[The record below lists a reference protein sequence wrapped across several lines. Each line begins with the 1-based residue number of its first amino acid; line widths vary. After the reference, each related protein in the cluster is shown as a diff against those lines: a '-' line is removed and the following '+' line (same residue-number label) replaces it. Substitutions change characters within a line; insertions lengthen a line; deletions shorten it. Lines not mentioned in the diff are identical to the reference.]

1 MGKCKS
7 CGVKFTPKRFLQKH
21 CMLNE
26 ECTSAEIKMVLD
38 NNRRLAEKKK
48 ADEWKEEKK
57 VMVESIKT
65 LSEYKKD
72 LELEIN
78 AIVRYLDKGHACISG
93 GFEWG
98 KYKVHAGHLYS
109 VGSSP
114 SIRFNLLNIFGQ
126 SEHDNLHLHGN
137 GAIYLERIK
146 VVFGKEVFDEISDL
160 RHAYPVL
167 KANVSEI
174 KEATVIARQIK
185 KSLIKMD
192 TFFEIEERINLRK
205 TYNKMI
211 GLYN

>member
-1 MGKCKS
+1 MPRCKH
-7 CGVKFTPKRFLQKH
+7 CLIKFEIKRFNQKF
-21 CMLNE
+21 CEKTE
-26 ECTSAEIKMVLD
+26 ECMDASIKFVID

-57 VMVESIKT
+57 VMVENIKT
-65 LSEYKKD
+65 LPEYKKD

-78 AIVRYLDKGHACISG
+78 AIVRLLDRGHDCISG

-114 SIRFNLLNIFGQ
+114 SIRFHLLNIFGQ

-211 GLYN
+211 GLYL